1 MVRSNASVPESLVAS
16 EDSRPIQVLAGSS
29 IIEGP
34 VIGETGFEPA
44 TARPPAR
51 RSGSPLLLSP
61 RFYWVLSF

>member
-51 RSGSPLLLSP
+51 GLGLPYFYPPGSTG
-61 RFYWVLSF
+61 F